1 MNKQMITIIAD
12 EDVIDEL
19 ACYPDKRCL
28 WLTEPV
34 DISDEEFEKYIDDNN
49 TDTNDEFWNR
59 VSDEMHDEVI
69 RAYKEWKEISND

>member
-19 ACYPDKRCL
+19 ACYSDKRCL

-34 DISDEEFEKYIDDNN
+34 DISDEEFEKY
-49 TDTNDEFWNR
+49 TDTNDEFWAR
-59 VSDEMHDEVI
+59 VSDEMHDEII
-69 RAYKEWKEISND
+69 RAYKEWKETSNE

>member
-1 MNKQMITIIAD
+1 MSKQMITIIAD

-34 DISDEEFEKYIDDNN
+34 DISDEEFEKYTDANDDG
-49 TDTNDEFWNR
+49 FWDK
-59 VSDEMHDEVI
+59 VSDEMHHEVI
-69 RAYKEWKEISND
+69 RAYKKWKAENE

>member
-1 MNKQMITIIAD
+1 MITIIAD

-34 DISDEEFEKYIDDNN
+34 DISDEEFEKYTDANDDG
-49 TDTNDEFWNR
+49 FWAR
-59 VSDEMHDEVI
+59 VSDEMHHEVI
-69 RAYKEWKEISND
+69 RAYKEWKEEINDR